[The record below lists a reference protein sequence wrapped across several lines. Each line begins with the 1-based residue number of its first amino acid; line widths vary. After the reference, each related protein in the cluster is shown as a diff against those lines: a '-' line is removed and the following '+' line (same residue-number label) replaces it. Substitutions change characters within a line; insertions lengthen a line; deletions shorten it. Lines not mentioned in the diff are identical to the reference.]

1 MSIWKEP
8 TKRDAI
14 PIQPEASTRRE
25 PETPTDI
32 GTSQPAPRRAASEA
46 KESLIAA
53 NLFIEG
59 KIQGTGDVR
68 IAGQFKGDVDVQG
81 DLTIETGAKLTG
93 SVRAGKVVVAGEL
106 DGNVISATRVDLLA
120 TGVVDG
126 DIKAGSL
133 TVAAGSHM
141 RGQVEFGWEE
151 KTTPK
156 SVVSLQKTG
165 MENGAGS

>member
-8 TKRDAI
+8 SKRDPI
-14 PIQPEASTRRE
+14 PMQPEASPRRE
-25 PETPTDI
+25 PEPAIDMA
-32 GTSQPAPRRAASEA
+32 SSNNAPRRSSASEM

-93 SVRAGKVVVAGEL
+93 SVRAGKVMIAGEL
-106 DGNVISATRVDLLA
+106 DGNVI
-120 TGVVDG
+120 
-126 DIKAGSL
+126 
-133 TVAAGSHM
+133 
-141 RGQVEFGWEE
+141 
-151 KTTPK
+151 
-156 SVVSLQKTG
+156 
-165 MENGAGS
+165 